1 MSLILP
7 VSIAVVLWHGPS
19 ALAAGSDNAMQGK
32 PLSRAE
38 TETLVKKDL
47 AARLKVAVP
56 QVEVVEVS
64 DRTWPDEGLGCVAR
78 KGLREPV
85 PVPGFAFT
93 LAYAGKTFV
102 YHTDRSGRFVR
113 CDLKKPIDPISR

>member
-1 MSLILP
+1 M
-7 VSIAVVLWHGPS
+7 
-19 ALAAGSDNAMQGK
+19 AMQGK

-38 TETLVKKDL
+38 TETRVRKDL
-47 AARLKVAVP
+47 AARLKVEAP
-56 QVEVVEVS
+56 QVGVVEAS

-78 KGLREPV
+78 KGLREPT

-93 LAYAGKTFV
+93 LVHAGRTFV

-113 CDLKKPIDPISR
+113 CDPKKPIDPISR